1 MHPRTKFFMNIFSNG
16 SPELR
21 RVLIPQNRL
30 QERVS
35 ELGREISQAFDV
47 KDLVVVAILK
57 GSFIFAADL
66 LRAMTIPCSIDFM
79 GISSYAGQPGSGVV
93 RITKDL
99 DESIAGRDVL
109 LVEDIIDTG
118 LTANYLFQTL
128 KRRKPSSV
136 KICALL
142 DKSARRLIDL
152 PISYRGFEIPDVF
165 VVGYGMD
172 YQQAYRN
179 LPYVAVLRQKSIAEP
194 ESADSKHLDGEVL

>member
-1 MHPRTKFFMNIFSNG
+1 MVETQ
-16 SPELR
+16 LR
-21 RVLIPQNRL
+21 KVLIPQNRL

-35 ELGREISQAFDV
+35 ELGQEISQEFEG
-47 KDLVVVAILK
+47 KDLAVVAILK

-79 GISSYAGQPGSGVV
+79 SISTYATRPDSGVV

-109 LVEDIIDTG
+109 LVEDIVDTG
-118 LTANYLFQTL
+118 LTINYLLQTL
-128 KRRKPSSV
+128 KQRKPASLQ
-136 KICALL
+136 ICTLL

-152 PISYRGFEIPDVF
+152 PTFYRGFEVPDVF

-172 YQQAYRN
+172 AAHAYRQ
-179 LPYVAVLRQKSIAEP
+179 LPFVGVVDF
-194 ESADSKHLDGEVL
+194 DSGDPDLFDEA